1 MSYRTIVVGTDG
13 SESSLRAVD
22 RAAAIAAQE
31 KAKLIIASAHLDTSE
46 KGGWSRAPAPDR
58 LIDGKAADSL
68 GGAGYRM
75 HGSASVYA
83 ILQDARERAKAAG
96 AHDIESRRLSA
107 RQSARCCIWPRRSRR
122 TCSSSATWGWARSPA
137 VSWAPCPTPLPAKPK
152 STSSSSTPSDSL
164 KRHRFPSQEAAK
176 SVGGLNIRRQIVPM
190 PSGQSAA
197 PISARGNIPRSA
209 ASGIPIASTG
219 LPAASSVVKTL

>member
-46 KGGWSRAPAPDR
+46 KGGWSRPPSPDR
-58 LIDGKAADSL
+58 LIDGRAADSL
-68 GGAGYRM
+68 GQGESYRM

-96 AHDIESRRLSA
+96 AQDIVEQAIVGAPVNALLHLAEEVKADLLVVGNLGVGTVAGRLLGSVPDTVA
-107 RQSARCCIWPRRSRR
+107 RK
-122 TCSSSATWGWARSPA
+122 
-137 VSWAPCPTPLPAKPK
+137 AKVDILIVH
-152 STSSSSTPSDSL
+152 T
-164 KRHRFPSQEAAK
+164 
-176 SVGGLNIRRQIVPM
+176 VG
-190 PSGQSAA
+190 
-197 PISARGNIPRSA
+197 
-209 ASGIPIASTG
+209 
-219 LPAASSVVKTL
+219 